1 MTDETS
7 GRIDGLENIAKF
19 YGISESTLR
28 RRHLKAMDKADVIIK
43 FDKGRRRQQ
52 VWVSWPLLLIQY
64 ARAVK
69 HKGRH
74 M

>member
-7 GRIDGLENIAKF
+7 GRIDGLRNIAKF

-43 FDKGRRRQQ
+43 FDKGK
-52 VWVSWPLLLIQY
+52 S
-64 ARAVK
+64 
-69 HKGRH
+69 
-74 M
+74 

>member
-1 MTDETS
+1 MTDETG
-7 GRIDGLENIAKF
+7 GRLDGLRAIAQF

-28 RRHLKAMDKADVIIK
+28 RRHLKAMDKADVVIK
-43 FDKGRRRQQ
+43 FEKGRRRQE
-52 VWVSWPLLLIQY
+52 VWVSWPVLLIQY

-69 HKGRH
+69 NKGRK